1 MRRAAAMVLALAVLA
16 WAGPRSACGEI
27 SQSGRAGAGV
37 GMGTIEES
45 EEVKH
50 AKAKEQAETYYKDG
64 MQALAEGNVER
75 AVQRLL
81 WVANMGRMRIDSPYP
96 EQAFEQLK
104 VLADRGAKDLAV
116 ARELVAGEDHAAGV
130 KELRRIT
137 RVYLGLAPAKEAG
150 RLLRELEKDP
160 AFREAVLAQG
170 LADDLEKA
178 RALEAEAEAILH
190 PPAAGAPESKPPAP
204 ESEPPAPEPE
214 PRPVATGDST
224 GRAGSG
230 DVEASRPAPEPP
242 KELTPEER
250 QAKRLEKLVE
260 AYALYDRIVRQGGE
274 TKPAKAA
281 AEAMERLRKDA
292 AVAERLAKVRA
303 ERQAREWMGLATN
316 YFKAGRLDL
325 ARQYSEKVIAS
336 YPDAPEAEEARDLL
350 EALK

>member
-1 MRRAAAMVLALAVLA
+1 MRRAAAMVLALAVSQSPSDLA
-16 WAGPRSACGEI
+16 WAGSA
-27 SQSGRAGAGV
+27 RAGI
-37 GMGTIEES
+37 GMGAIEET

-50 AKAKEQAETYYKDG
+50 AKAKEQAETYYKNG

-81 WVANMGRMRIDSPYP
+81 WVAKMGRQRIDSPYP

-104 VLADRGAKDLAV
+104 ILADRGAKDLAV

-130 KELRRIT
+130 KELRRIM

-178 RALEAEAEAILH
+178 RALEAEAETILH
-190 PPAAGAPESKPPAP
+190 PPAAGAPES
-204 ESEPPAPEPE
+204 E
-214 PRPVATGDST
+214 PRP
-224 GRAGSG
+224 AGSG
-230 DVEASRPAPEPP
+230 DVEAGGPAPEPP
-242 KELTPEER
+242 MELTPEER
-250 QAKRLEKLVE
+250 QAKRLEKKVE

-274 TKPAKAA
+274 TEPAKAA

-292 AVAERLAKVRA
+292 AVAERLAKVEA
-303 ERQAREWMGLATN
+303 ERRAREWMGLATN
-316 YFKAGRLDL
+316 YFKAGRFDL

-336 YPDAPEAEEARDLL
+336 YPTAPEAEEARDLL
-350 EALK
+350 EAMK

>member
-1 MRRAAAMVLALAVLA
+1 MVLALAVLA
-16 WAGPRSACGEI
+16 WAG
-27 SQSGRAGAGV
+27 RARADV
-37 GMGTIEES
+37 RMGTIEES

-50 AKAKEQAETYYKDG
+50 AKAKEQAEAYYKDG

-104 VLADRGAKDLAV
+104 ILADQGAKDLAV

-130 KELRRIT
+130 KELRRIM

-170 LADDLEKA
+170 LAEDLEKA

-190 PPAAGAPESKPPAP
+190 PPAAGAPESEPQSA
-204 ESEPPAPEPE
+204 EPPAPEPE
-214 PRPVATGDST
+214 PRP
-224 GRAGSG
+224 AGSG
-230 DVEASRPAPEPP
+230 DVKAGGPAPEPA

-250 QAKRLEKLVE
+250 QAKRLEKKVE

-274 TKPAKAA
+274 TEPAKAA
-281 AEAMERLRKDA
+281 AEAMARLRKDA
-292 AVAERLAKVRA
+292 AVAERLAKVEA

-336 YPDAPEAEEARDLL
+336 YPNAPEAEEARDLL

>member
-1 MRRAAAMVLALAVLA
+1 MRRAAAMMLALAVLA
-16 WAGPRSACGEI
+16 WAGPR
-27 SQSGRAGAGV
+27 RAGAGV
-37 GMGTIEES
+37 SMGTIEES

-50 AKAKEQAETYYKDG
+50 AKAKEQAETYYKNG
-64 MQALAEGNVER
+64 MQALAEGNVAR

-81 WVANMGRMRIDSPYP
+81 WVAKMGRMRIDSPYP

-104 VLADRGAKDLAV
+104 ILADRGAKDLAV
-116 ARELVAGEDHAAGV
+116 ARELVAGEDHTAGV

-190 PPAAGAPESKPPAP
+190 PPASGAPESEPQSA
-204 ESEPPAPEPE
+204 EPPAPEPE

-230 DVEASRPAPEPP
+230 DVEAGGPAPEPP

-250 QAKRLEKLVE
+250 QAKRLEKKVE

-274 TKPAKAA
+274 TEPAKAA
-281 AEAMERLRKDA
+281 AEAMARLRKDT
-292 AVAERLAKVRA
+292 AVAARLAKVGA

-325 ARQYSEKVIAS
+325 PRQYSEKIIAS
-336 YPDAPEAEEARDLL
+336 YPNSPEAEEARDLL

>member
-1 MRRAAAMVLALAVLA
+1 MRRAAAMALALAVLA
-16 WAGPRSACGEI
+16 WAGPRRA
-27 SQSGRAGAGV
+27 RAGI

-50 AKAKEQAETYYKDG
+50 AKAKEQAEAYYKDG

-81 WVANMGRMRIDSPYP
+81 WVAKMGRMRIDSPYP

-104 VLADRGAKDLAV
+104 ILADQGAKDLAV

-170 LADDLEKA
+170 FADDLEKA

-190 PPAAGAPESKPPAP
+190 PPAAGAPESEPQSAEPPAP
-204 ESEPPAPEPE
+204 ESEP
-214 PRPVATGDST
+214 RPI
-224 GRAGSG
+224 GSG
-230 DVEASRPAPEPP
+230 DVEAGGPAPEPP

-250 QAKRLEKLVE
+250 QAMRLEKLVE

-274 TKPAKAA
+274 TEPAKAA

-292 AVAERLAKVRA
+292 AVGERLAKVEA

-316 YFKAGRLDL
+316 YFKAGRFDL

-336 YPDAPEAEEARDLL
+336 YPNSPEAEDARDLL

>member
-1 MRRAAAMVLALAVLA
+1 MRQAAAMVLALAVLA
-16 WAGPRSACGEI
+16 WAGPR
-27 SQSGRAGAGV
+27 RAGAGI

-50 AKAKEQAETYYKDG
+50 AKAKEQAETYYKKG

-81 WVANMGRMRIDSPYP
+81 WVAKMGRMRIDSPYP

-130 KELRRIT
+130 KELRRIM

-170 LADDLEKA
+170 LAEDLEKA

-190 PPAAGAPESKPPAP
+190 PPAAGAPESEPQSAEPPAP
-204 ESEPPAPEPE
+204 ESEP
-214 PRPVATGDST
+214 RPV
-224 GRAGSG
+224 GSG
-230 DVEASRPAPEPP
+230 DVEAGGPAPEPP

-250 QAKRLEKLVE
+250 QAKRLEKKVE
-260 AYALYDRIVRQGGE
+260 AYALYDRIVRQGGKTE
-274 TKPAKAA
+274 PAKAA
-281 AEAMERLRKDA
+281 AEAMARLRKDA
-292 AVAERLAKVRA
+292 AVGERLAKVEA

-336 YPDAPEAEEARDLL
+336 YPNAPEAEEARDLL

>member
-1 MRRAAAMVLALAVLA
+1 MRRAAAMVLALAVSQSPSDLA
-16 WAGPRSACGEI
+16 WAGSA
-27 SQSGRAGAGV
+27 RAGI
-37 GMGTIEES
+37 GMGAIEET

-50 AKAKEQAETYYKDG
+50 AKAKEQAETYYKNG

-81 WVANMGRMRIDSPYP
+81 WVAQMGRQRIDSPYP

-104 VLADRGAKDLAV
+104 ILADRGARDLAV

-178 RALEAEAEAILH
+178 RALEAEAETILH
-190 PPAAGAPESKPPAP
+190 PPAAGAPES
-204 ESEPPAPEPE
+204 EP
-214 PRPVATGDST
+214 
-224 GRAGSG
+224 
-230 DVEASRPAPEPP
+230 PEPP

-250 QAKRLEKLVE
+250 QAKRLEKKVE

-274 TKPAKAA
+274 TEPAKAA

-292 AVAERLAKVRA
+292 AVAERLAKVEA
-303 ERQAREWMGLATN
+303 ERRAREWMGLATN
-316 YFKAGRLDL
+316 YFKAGRFDL

-336 YPDAPEAEEARDLL
+336 YPTAPEAEEARDLL
-350 EALK
+350 EAMK

>member
-1 MRRAAAMVLALAVLA
+1 MRRAAAMVLALAILA
-16 WAGPRSACGEI
+16 SA
-27 SQSGRAGAGV
+27 GRARAGV
-37 GMGTIEES
+37 RMGTIEEGN
-45 EEVKH
+45 EVKH
-50 AKAKEQAETYYKDG
+50 AKAKEQAEKYYKDG

-81 WVANMGRMRIDSPYP
+81 WVAKMGRMRIDSPYP

-104 VLADRGAKDLAV
+104 ILADRGAKDLAV

-160 AFREAVLAQG
+160 AFREAVLAQS

-190 PPAAGAPESKPPAP
+190 PPAAGAPESEPQSAEPPAP
-204 ESEPPAPEPE
+204 ESE

-230 DVEASRPAPEPP
+230 DVEAGGPAPEPP

-250 QAKRLEKLVE
+250 QAKRIEKLVE
-260 AYALYDRIVRQGGE
+260 AYALYDRIARQGGE
-274 TKPAKAA
+274 TEPAKAA
-281 AEAMERLRKDA
+281 AEAMARLRKDA

-316 YFKAGRLDL
+316 YFKAGRFDL

-336 YPDAPEAEEARDLL
+336 YPNSPEAEEARDLL

>member
-16 WAGPRSACGEI
+16 WAGRA
-27 SQSGRAGAGV
+27 RAGV
-37 GMGTIEES
+37 SMGTIEES

-50 AKAKEQAETYYKDG
+50 AKAKEQAEKYYKDG

-81 WVANMGRMRIDSPYP
+81 WVAKMGRMRIDSPYP

-104 VLADRGAKDLAV
+104 VLADQGAKGLAV

-170 LADDLEKA
+170 LAEDLEKA

-190 PPAAGAPESKPPAP
+190 PPAAGAPESEPQSA
-204 ESEPPAPEPE
+204 EPPAPEPE
-214 PRPVATGDST
+214 PRPV
-224 GRAGSG
+224 GSG
-230 DVEASRPAPEPP
+230 DVEAGGPALEPP

-274 TKPAKAA
+274 TEPAKAA
-281 AEAMERLRKDA
+281 AEAMARLRKDA
-292 AVAERLAKVRA
+292 AVGERLAKVGA
-303 ERQAREWMGLATN
+303 ERQAREWMGMATN
-316 YFKAGRLDL
+316 YFKAGRFDL
-325 ARQYSEKVIAS
+325 ARQYCQKVLSA
-336 YPDAPEAEEARDLL
+336 YPRSPEAEEARDLL

>member
-16 WAGPRSACGEI
+16 WAGRA
-27 SQSGRAGAGV
+27 RAGV
-37 GMGTIEES
+37 SMGTIEES

-50 AKAKEQAETYYKDG
+50 AKAKEQAEAYYKDG

-81 WVANMGRMRIDSPYP
+81 WVAKMGRMRIDSPYP

-104 VLADRGAKDLAV
+104 ILADQGAKDLAV

-170 LADDLEKA
+170 LAEDLEKA

-190 PPAAGAPESKPPAP
+190 PPAAGAPESEPQSAEPLAP
-204 ESEPPAPEPE
+204 ESE

-224 GRAGSG
+224 GRTGSG
-230 DVEASRPAPEPP
+230 DVEAGGPAPEPP

-260 AYALYDRIVRQGGE
+260 AYALYDRIVRQGGKTE
-274 TKPAKAA
+274 PAKAA
-281 AEAMERLRKDA
+281 AEAIERLRKDA
-292 AVAERLAKVRA
+292 AVAERLAKVEA
-303 ERQAREWMGLATN
+303 ERQAREWMGMATN
-316 YFKAGRLDL
+316 YFKAGRFDL

-336 YPDAPEAEEARDLL
+336 YPNAPEAEEARDLL

>member
-16 WAGPRSACGEI
+16 WAG
-27 SQSGRAGAGV
+27 RARAGV

-50 AKAKEQAETYYKDG
+50 AKAKEQAEAYYKDG

-81 WVANMGRMRIDSPYP
+81 WVAKMGRMRIDSPYP

-104 VLADRGAKDLAV
+104 ILADQGAKDLAV

-170 LADDLEKA
+170 FAEDLEKA

-190 PPAAGAPESKPPAP
+190 PPAAGAPESEPQPAEPPGP
-204 ESEPPAPEPE
+204 ESEP
-214 PRPVATGDST
+214 RP
-224 GRAGSG
+224 AGSG
-230 DVEASRPAPEPP
+230 DVEAGGPAQEPP

-274 TKPAKAA
+274 TEPAKAA
-281 AEAMERLRKDA
+281 AEAMARLRKDA
-292 AVAERLAKVRA
+292 AVAERLAKVGA

-325 ARQYSEKVIAS
+325 ARQYSEKVISS
-336 YPDAPEAEEARDLL
+336 YPNSPEAGEARDLL

>member
-1 MRRAAAMVLALAVLA
+1 MVLALAVLA
-16 WAGPRSACGEI
+16 WAGHA
-27 SQSGRAGAGV
+27 RAGI

-45 EEVKH
+45 NEVKH

-64 MQALAEGNVER
+64 MQAVAEGNVER

-104 VLADRGAKDLAV
+104 ILAERGAKDLAV

-130 KELRRIT
+130 KELRRIM

-160 AFREAVLAQG
+160 AFREALLAQG
-170 LADDLEKA
+170 LADDFEKA

-190 PPAAGAPESKPPAP
+190 PPAEPLPPAAGAPEPEPQPA
-204 ESEPPAPEPE
+204 EPPAPEP
-214 PRPVATGDST
+214 A
-224 GRAGSG
+224 
-230 DVEASRPAPEPP
+230 
-242 KELTPEER
+242 KELTPEAR

-274 TKPAKAA
+274 TVPAKAA
-281 AEAMERLRKDA
+281 AEAMARLRKEA
-292 AVAERLAKVRA
+292 AVAERLAKVEA
-303 ERQAREWMGLATN
+303 ERRAREWMGLATN

-336 YPDAPEAEEARDLL
+336 YPNSPEAGEARDLL

>member
-1 MRRAAAMVLALAVLA
+1 MRRAAAMVLALAILV
-16 WAGPRSACGEI
+16 SA
-27 SQSGRAGAGV
+27 GRARAGV
-37 GMGTIEES
+37 SMGTIEES
-45 EEVKH
+45 NEVKH
-50 AKAKEQAETYYKDG
+50 AKAKEQAETYYKEG

-81 WVANMGRMRIDSPYP
+81 WVAKMGRMRIDSPYP

-104 VLADRGAKDLAV
+104 ILADRGAKDLAV

-160 AFREAVLAQG
+160 AFREAVLAQS

-190 PPAAGAPESKPPAP
+190 PPAGGAPESEPQTAEPPAP
-204 ESEPPAPEPE
+204 ESEP
-214 PRPVATGDST
+214 RP
-224 GRAGSG
+224 AGSG
-230 DVEASRPAPEPP
+230 DVKAGGPAPEPP

-274 TKPAKAA
+274 TEPAKAA
-281 AEAMERLRKDA
+281 AEAMARLRKDA
-292 AVAERLAKVRA
+292 ALAARLAKVGA

-316 YFKAGRLDL
+316 YFKAGRFDL

-336 YPDAPEAEEARDLL
+336 YPNSPEAEEARDLL

>member
-16 WAGPRSACGEI
+16 WAGPR
-27 SQSGRAGAGV
+27 RAGAGV

-50 AKAKEQAETYYKDG
+50 AKAKEQAEAYYKDG

-104 VLADRGAKDLAV
+104 ILADQGAKDLAV

-170 LADDLEKA
+170 LADDFEKA

-190 PPAAGAPESKPPAP
+190 PPAAGAPG
-204 ESEPPAPEPE
+204 SEPQPAEP
-214 PRPVATGDST
+214 PP
-224 GRAGSG
+224 
-230 DVEASRPAPEPP
+230 PEPP

-260 AYALYDRIVRQGGE
+260 AYALYDRVARQGGE
-274 TKPAKAA
+274 TEPAKAA
-281 AEAMERLRKDA
+281 AEAMARLRKDA
-292 AVAERLAKVRA
+292 AVAERLAKVEA

-316 YFKAGRLDL
+316 YFKAGRFDL
-325 ARQYSEKVIAS
+325 AREYCQKVLSA
-336 YPDAPEAEEARDLL
+336 YPRSPEAEEARDLL

>member
-1 MRRAAAMVLALAVLA
+1 MRRATAMVLALAVVA
-16 WAGPRSACGEI
+16 WAG
-27 SQSGRAGAGV
+27 RARAGV

-50 AKAKEQAETYYKDG
+50 AKAKEQAEAYYKDG

-104 VLADRGAKDLAV
+104 ILVDRGAKDLAV

-130 KELRRIT
+130 KELRRIM
-137 RVYLGLAPAKEAG
+137 RVYLGLTPAKEAG
-150 RLLRELEKDP
+150 RLLRELDKDP

-170 LADDLEKA
+170 LTDDFEKA

-190 PPAAGAPESKPPAP
+190 PPAAD
-204 ESEPPAPEPE
+204 APEPE
-214 PRPVATGDST
+214 PRP
-224 GRAGSG
+224 AGPALSQSKGNG
-230 DVEASRPAPEPP
+230 DVEAGGPAPEPP

-250 QAKRLEKLVE
+250 QAKSLEKKVE
-260 AYALYDRIVRQGGE
+260 AYGLYDRIARQGGE
-274 TKPAKAA
+274 TEPAKAA

-292 AVAERLAKVRA
+292 AVAERLAKVEA
-303 ERQAREWMGLATN
+303 ERQAHEWMGLATN
-316 YFKAGRLDL
+316 YFKTGRLDL
-325 ARQYSEKVIAS
+325 ARQYSEKVLAS
-336 YPDAPEAEEARDLL
+336 YPNSPEADQARDLL

>member
-1 MRRAAAMVLALAVLA
+1 MRRAAATVLALAVLA
-16 WAGPRSACGEI
+16 WAGPR
-27 SQSGRAGAGV
+27 RAGAGV
-37 GMGTIEES
+37 GMGTIEET

-50 AKAKEQAETYYKDG
+50 AKAKEQAEAYYKDG

-81 WVANMGRMRIDSPYP
+81 WVAKMGRQRIDSPYP

-104 VLADRGAKDLAV
+104 ILADRGAKDLAV

-137 RVYLGLAPAKEAG
+137 RVYLGLTPAKEAG

-170 LADDLEKA
+170 LAENLQKA
-178 RALEAEAEAILH
+178 RALETEAEAILH
-190 PPAAGAPESKPPAP
+190 PPAAGAPES
-204 ESEPPAPEPE
+204 EPE
-214 PRPVATGDST
+214 AAEP
-224 GRAGSG
+224 
-230 DVEASRPAPEPP
+230 PAPEPP

-250 QAKRLEKLVE
+250 QAKRLEKKVE
-260 AYALYDRIVRQGGE
+260 AYALYARVVRQGGGTE
-274 TKPAKAA
+274 PAKAA
-281 AEAMERLRKDA
+281 AEAMERLRKEA
-292 AVAERLAKVRA
+292 AVAERLAKVEA

-325 ARQYSEKVIAS
+325 ARQYSEKIIAS
-336 YPDAPEAEEARDLL
+336 YPNSPEAAEARDLL

>member
-1 MRRAAAMVLALAVLA
+1 MVLALAVLA
-16 WAGPRSACGEI
+16 SAGPR
-27 SQSGRAGAGV
+27 RAGAGV
-37 GMGTIEES
+37 SMGTIEES

-50 AKAKEQAETYYKDG
+50 AKAKEQAETYYKEG

-81 WVANMGRMRIDSPYP
+81 WVAKMGRMRIDSPYP

-104 VLADRGAKDLAV
+104 ILADQGAKDLAV

-170 LADDLEKA
+170 LADDFEKA

-190 PPAAGAPESKPPAP
+190 PPAAGAPESEPQSA
-204 ESEPPAPEPE
+204 EPPAPEPE
-214 PRPVATGDST
+214 PRP
-224 GRAGSG
+224 AGSG
-230 DVEASRPAPEPP
+230 DVEAGGPALEPP

-274 TKPAKAA
+274 TEPAKAA

-292 AVAERLAKVRA
+292 AVAERLAKVEA

-316 YFKAGRLDL
+316 YFKAGRFDL

-336 YPDAPEAEEARDLL
+336 YPNAPEAEEARDLL

>member
-16 WAGPRSACGEI
+16 SAGPR
-27 SQSGRAGAGV
+27 RAGAGV
-37 GMGTIEES
+37 RMGTIEET
-45 EEVKH
+45 EEAKH
-50 AKAKEQAETYYKDG
+50 AKAKEQAKAYYKDG
-64 MQALAEGNVER
+64 MQALAEGNVAR

-81 WVANMGRMRIDSPYP
+81 WVAKMGRMRIDSPYP

-104 VLADRGAKDLAV
+104 ILADRGAKDLAV

-130 KELRRIT
+130 KELKRIV

-190 PPAAGAPESKPPAP
+190 PPAAGAHESEPQSAEPPAP
-204 ESEPPAPEPE
+204 ESEP
-214 PRPVATGDST
+214 RP
-224 GRAGSG
+224 AGSG
-230 DVEASRPAPEPP
+230 DAEAGGPAPEPP

-250 QAKRLEKLVE
+250 QAKRLEKKVE
-260 AYALYDRIVRQGGE
+260 AYALYERIVRQGGE
-274 TKPAKAA
+274 TEPAKAA

-292 AVAERLAKVRA
+292 AVGERLAKVEA

>member
-1 MRRAAAMVLALAVLA
+1 MRRAAAMVLAVAVSQSPSDLA
-16 WAGPRSACGEI
+16 WAGP
-27 SQSGRAGAGV
+27 AGAGI

-45 EEVKH
+45 NEVKH

-81 WVANMGRMRIDSPYP
+81 WVANMGRQRIDSPYP

-104 VLADRGAKDLAV
+104 ILVERGAKDLAV

-130 KELRRIT
+130 KELRRIM

-160 AFREAVLAQG
+160 AFREALLAQG
-170 LADDLEKA
+170 LADDFEKA

-190 PPAAGAPESKPPAP
+190 PPATGAPES
-204 ESEPPAPEPE
+204 E

-230 DVEASRPAPEPP
+230 DVEAGGPAPEPA
-242 KELTPEER
+242 KKLTPEAR

-260 AYALYDRIVRQGGE
+260 AYALYDRIVHQGGE
-274 TKPAKAA
+274 TEPAKAA
-281 AEAMERLRKDA
+281 AEAMARLRKEA
-292 AVAERLAKVRA
+292 AVAERLAKVGA

-316 YFKAGRLDL
+316 YFKAGRFDL

-336 YPDAPEAEEARDLL
+336 YPNSPEAEEARDLL

>member
-1 MRRAAAMVLALAVLA
+1 MRRAAAMMLALAVLA
-16 WAGPRSACGEI
+16 WAGPP
-27 SQSGRAGAGV
+27 RAGAGIS
-37 GMGTIEES
+37 MGTIEES
-45 EEVKH
+45 QEVKH

-81 WVANMGRMRIDSPYP
+81 WVAKMERMRIDSPYP

-104 VLADRGAKDLAV
+104 ILAERGAKDLAV
-116 ARELVAGEDHAAGV
+116 ARELVAGEDHAAGL
-130 KELRRIT
+130 KELRRIM

-160 AFREAVLAQG
+160 AFREALLAQG

-178 RALEAEAEAILH
+178 RALEAQAEAILH
-190 PPAAGAPESKPPAP
+190 PPAAGAPESEPQSAEPPAP
-204 ESEPPAPEPE
+204 ESEP
-214 PRPVATGDST
+214 RP
-224 GRAGSG
+224 AGSG
-230 DVEASRPAPEPP
+230 DVEAGGPAPEPP

-274 TKPAKAA
+274 TEPAKAA
-281 AEAMERLRKDA
+281 AEAMARLRKDA
-292 AVAERLAKVRA
+292 ALAERLAKVEA

-325 ARQYSEKVIAS
+325 ARRYCQKVIAS
-336 YPDAPEAEEARDLL
+336 YPNAPEAEEARDLL

>member
-1 MRRAAAMVLALAVLA
+1 MVLALAVLA
-16 WAGPRSACGEI
+16 WAGPR
-27 SQSGRAGAGV
+27 RAGAGV

-170 LADDLEKA
+170 LADDFEKA

-190 PPAAGAPESKPPAP
+190 PPAAGAPEPEPEAAEPPAP
-204 ESEPPAPEPE
+204 ESEP
-214 PRPVATGDST
+214 RP
-224 GRAGSG
+224 AGSG
-230 DVEASRPAPEPP
+230 DVEAGGPAQEPP

-250 QAKRLEKLVE
+250 QAKRIEKLVE

-274 TKPAKAA
+274 TVPAKAA
-281 AEAMERLRKDA
+281 AEAMARLRKEA
-292 AVAERLAKVRA
+292 AVAERLAKVEA
-303 ERQAREWMGLATN
+303 ERRAREWMGLATN

-336 YPDAPEAEEARDLL
+336 YPNSPEAGEARDLL

>member
-16 WAGPRSACGEI
+16 SAGPR
-27 SQSGRAGAGV
+27 RAGAGV
-37 GMGTIEES
+37 RMGTIEET
-45 EEVKH
+45 EEAKH
-50 AKAKEQAETYYKDG
+50 AKAKEQAKAYYKDG
-64 MQALAEGNVER
+64 MQALAEGNVAR

-81 WVANMGRMRIDSPYP
+81 WVAKMGRMRIDSPYP

-104 VLADRGAKDLAV
+104 ILADRGAKDLAV

-130 KELRRIT
+130 KELKRIV

-150 RLLRELEKDP
+150 RLLRKLEKDP
-160 AFREAVLAQG
+160 AFRKAVLAQG
-170 LADDLEKA
+170 LAEDLEKA

-190 PPAAGAPESKPPAP
+190 PPAAGAHESEPQSAEPPAP
-204 ESEPPAPEPE
+204 ESE

-230 DVEASRPAPEPP
+230 DAEAGGPAPEPP
-242 KELTPEER
+242 KELTPKER
-250 QAKRLEKLVE
+250 QAKRLEKKVE
-260 AYALYDRIVRQGGE
+260 AYALYERIVRQGGE
-274 TKPAKAA
+274 TEPAKAA

-292 AVAERLAKVRA
+292 AVGERLAKVEA

>member
-16 WAGPRSACGEI
+16 WAGRA
-27 SQSGRAGAGV
+27 RAGI

-45 EEVKH
+45 NEVKH
-50 AKAKEQAETYYKDG
+50 ARAKEQAETYYKDG

-96 EQAFEQLK
+96 EQAFVQLK
-104 VLADRGAKDLAV
+104 ILADQGAKDLAV

-170 LADDLEKA
+170 LAEDLEKA

-190 PPAAGAPESKPPAP
+190 PPAAGAPESEPQSA
-204 ESEPPAPEPE
+204 EPPAPEPE
-214 PRPVATGDST
+214 PRPVGN
-224 GRAGSG
+224 G
-230 DVEASRPAPEPP
+230 DVEAGGPAQEPP

-274 TKPAKAA
+274 TEPAKAA

-292 AVAERLAKVRA
+292 PVAERLAKVGA

-316 YFKAGRLDL
+316 YFKAGRFDL

-336 YPDAPEAEEARDLL
+336 YPNSPEAEEARDLL

>member
-1 MRRAAAMVLALAVLA
+1 MRRAAAMVLALAILA
-16 WAGPRSACGEI
+16 SAGPRRAAAGDSTW
-27 SQSGRAGAGV
+27 RAGAGV

-50 AKAKEQAETYYKDG
+50 AKAKEQAAAYYKDG
-64 MQALAEGNVER
+64 MQALAEGNIER

-81 WVANMGRMRIDSPYP
+81 WVAKMGRMRIDSPYP

-104 VLADRGAKDLAV
+104 ILADRGAKDLAV

-130 KELRRIT
+130 KELRRIM

-150 RLLRELEKDP
+150 RLLREIEKDP

-190 PPAAGAPESKPPAP
+190 PPAAGAPESEPPPAEPPAP
-204 ESEPPAPEPE
+204 ESE

-230 DVEASRPAPEPP
+230 DVKAGGPPPEPP

-250 QAKRLEKLVE
+250 QAKRIEKLAE
-260 AYALYDRIVRQGGE
+260 AYALYDRIVRQGGA
-274 TKPAKAA
+274 TGPAKAA

-292 AVAERLAKVRA
+292 AVAERLAKVEA

-316 YFKAGRLDL
+316 YFKAGRFDL

-336 YPDAPEAEEARDLL
+336 YPNSPEADQARDLL

>member
-1 MRRAAAMVLALAVLA
+1 MVLALAVLA

-27 SQSGRAGAGV
+27 SQSGRAGAGI

-45 EEVKH
+45 NEVKH
-50 AKAKEQAETYYKDG
+50 ARAKEQAETYYKDG

-81 WVANMGRMRIDSPYP
+81 WVANMGRQRIDSPYP

-104 VLADRGAKDLAV
+104 ILAAQGAKDLAV

-130 KELRRIT
+130 KELRRIM

-160 AFREAVLAQG
+160 AFREALLAQG

-178 RALEAEAEAILH
+178 RAMEVEAEAILH
-190 PPAAGAPESKPPAP
+190 PPAEPLTPAAGAPESEPEAAKPPAQ
-204 ESEPPAPEPE
+204 
-214 PRPVATGDST
+214 
-224 GRAGSG
+224 
-230 DVEASRPAPEPP
+230 EPP

-250 QAKRLEKLVE
+250 LAKRLEKLVE
-260 AYALYDRIVRQGGE
+260 ACVLYDRIVRRGGE
-274 TKPAKAA
+274 TEPAKAA
-281 AEAMERLRKDA
+281 AEAMARLRKEA
-292 AVAERLAKVRA
+292 AVAERLAKVGA

-316 YFKAGRLDL
+316 YFKAGRFDL

-336 YPDAPEAEEARDLL
+336 YPNSPEADQARDLL
-350 EALK
+350 ETLK

>member
-1 MRRAAAMVLALAVLA
+1 MRRAAAMVLALAILA
-16 WAGPRSACGEI
+16 SAGPRRAAAGDSTW
-27 SQSGRAGAGV
+27 RAGAGV

-45 EEVKH
+45 EEVQH
-50 AKAKEQAETYYKDG
+50 AKAKERAETYYKDG

-81 WVANMGRMRIDSPYP
+81 WVAKMGRMRIDSPYP

-104 VLADRGAKDLAV
+104 ILADLGAKDLAV

-130 KELRRIT
+130 KELRRIM

-150 RLLRELEKDP
+150 RLLREIEKDP

-190 PPAAGAPESKPPAP
+190 PPAAGAPESEPQSAEPPAP
-204 ESEPPAPEPE
+204 ESE

-230 DVEASRPAPEPP
+230 DVKAGGPPPEPP

-250 QAKRLEKLVE
+250 QAKRIEKLAE
-260 AYALYDRIVRQGGE
+260 AYALYDRIVRQGGA
-274 TKPAKAA
+274 TGPAKAA

-292 AVAERLAKVRA
+292 AVAERLAKVEA

-316 YFKAGRLDL
+316 YFKAGRFDL

-336 YPDAPEAEEARDLL
+336 YPNSPEADQARDLL

>member
-1 MRRAAAMVLALAVLA
+1 MVLALAVLA
-16 WAGPRSACGEI
+16 WAG
-27 SQSGRAGAGV
+27 RAGAGI

-45 EEVKH
+45 NEVKH
-50 AKAKEQAETYYKDG
+50 ARAKEQAETYYKDG

-104 VLADRGAKDLAV
+104 ILVERGAKDLAV

-130 KELRRIT
+130 KELRRIM

-170 LADDLEKA
+170 LADDFEKA

-190 PPAAGAPESKPPAP
+190 PPATGAPESEPQSA
-204 ESEPPAPEPE
+204 EPPAPEP
-214 PRPVATGDST
+214 
-224 GRAGSG
+224 
-230 DVEASRPAPEPP
+230 P
-242 KELTPEER
+242 KKLTPEAR

-274 TKPAKAA
+274 TEPAKAA

-336 YPDAPEAEEARDLL
+336 YPNSPEAEDARDLL